1 MPTYEYRCRSC
12 GATFESRR
20 AIADSDAKIACPS
33 GHVDAARAI
42 STFVATKPGG
52 AASIGLASRDG
63 LWARL
68 FMRRRSLN
76 YGADRGPND
85 GREDV
90 VKDV

>member
-20 AIADSDAKIACPS
+20 AIADADAKIACPS

-52 AASIGLASRDG
+52 AALSVSRPEMG
-63 LWARL
+63 C
-68 FMRRRSLN
+68 
-76 YGADRGPND
+76 GP
-85 GREDV
+85 GCSCAGV
-90 VKDV
+90 P